1 MKKIIT
7 ILMLFSIYTF
17 SAEAQASSEPKWKTL
32 AQQNLNQLKDQIS
45 KKKYLEASQ
54 KLTELLELL
63 KVNQEKI
70 KAQENPNIKEAKK
83 AVETMVSSIAMG
95 KFGEVNKHLKQLET
109 TLQKFKGN

>member
-7 ILMLFSIYTF
+7 ILILFSISSF
-17 SAEAQASSEPKWKTL
+17 SAAAKASSEPEWQTR
-32 AQQNLNQLKDQIS
+32 AQENLKQLKEQIS

-95 KFGEVNKHLKQLET
+95 KFGDVNQHLKQLESI
-109 TLQKFKGN
+109 LQKFKGE